1 MKIYLLDENNCF
13 KGIEDIN
20 TLLPLP
26 RCVTTP
32 PPETAGEEVAC
43 FIGNKWIVLDT
54 YPIIEPPIQIPQTL
68 TPRQARLILLKYN
81 LLDDIEALLIT
92 DKALQIWW
100 EYSLDVDRN
109 NEYLLQ
115 ASEAL
120 GLSSEQL
127 DDMFI
132 EGILL

>member
-1 MKIYLLDENNCF
+1 MGIYMSHREGTMYTTWKQNEVRVNAPQVVEGKFYKLENKQWVELN
-13 KGIEDIN
+13 EYP
-20 TLLPLP
+20 TLP
-26 RCVTTP
+26 
-32 PPETAGEEVAC
+32 
-43 FIGNKWIVLDT
+43 
-54 YPIIEPPIQIPQTL
+54 EPPVQIPQTL

-81 LLDDIEALLIT
+81 LLDDIEALLTT

-132 EGILL
+132 EGVLL